1 MNPGVGIPITTDIFY
16 IEIPIAM
23 LCQKEGSSSVL
34 TWINQYISARFGF
47 LFNMEYMILCSISFG
62 LLALVK

>member
-23 LCQKEGSSSVL
+23 LCQKGV
-34 TWINQYISARFGF
+34 IKRVNMNKPVYICMFW
-47 LFNMEYMILCSISFG
+47 
-62 LLALVK
+62 LLI